1 MVSVAFKQ
9 NLKKKYGIKFNN
21 EKLLEDAFTHS
32 SYANEHPGRK
42 DYEKLEFLGDA
53 VLELAVSD
61 YLYRHFPRLNEGELT
76 RMRSNIVRTEGF
88 SEFAIEC
95 GFPEEI
101 DLGKG
106 EEKAGARKRK
116 TLLEDVFEAFNGAL
130 FLDQG
135 MPAVQHFLHLTVYP
149 LIAEGDFNASRD
161 YKTELQERLQ
171 VNGPVK
177 IEYQVIS
184 EDESKP
190 SFKVQLLVNGEKVSE
205 GQGRNK
211 KSAELQ
217 AAHAAL
223 DKNKLEKVIL
233 CHYNN

>member
-21 EKLLEDAFTHS
+21 EKLLENAFTHS

-184 EDESKP
+184 EDESNP

-211 KSAELQ
+211 KAAEQQ
-217 AAHAAL
+217 AAQAAL
-223 DKNKLEKVIL
+223 DKNK
-233 CHYNN
+233 

>member
-1 MVSVAFKQ
+1 MISVAFKQ

-101 DLGKG
+101 NLGKG

-177 IEYQVIS
+177 IEYQVID

-211 KSAELQ
+211 KAAEQQ
-217 AAHAAL
+217 AAQAAL
-223 DKNKLEKVIL
+223 AKNK
-233 CHYNN
+233 

>member
-101 DLGKG
+101 NLGKG

-211 KSAELQ
+211 KAAEQQSAQ
-217 AAHAAL
+217 AAL
-223 DKNKLEKVIL
+223 DKNK
-233 CHYNN
+233 

>member
-101 DLGKG
+101 NLGKG

-211 KSAELQ
+211 KAAEQQ
-217 AAHAAL
+217 AAQAAL
-223 DKNKLEKVIL
+223 DKKK
-233 CHYNN
+233 

>member
-1 MVSVAFKQ
+1 MISVAFKQ

-101 DLGKG
+101 NLGKG

-149 LIAEGDFNASRD
+149 LIAEGDFNASCD

-211 KSAELQ
+211 KAAEQQ
-217 AAHAAL
+217 AAQAAL
-223 DKNKLEKVIL
+223 DKNK
-233 CHYNN
+233 

>member
-1 MVSVAFKQ
+1 MVSVAFKN
-9 NLKKKYGIKFNN
+9 NLKEKYGIKFNN
-21 EKLLEDAFTHS
+21 ENLLEDAFTHS

-95 GFPEEI
+95 GFPAEI
-101 DLGKG
+101 NLGKG

-177 IEYQVIS
+177 IEYQVIV

-190 SFKVQLLVNGEKVSE
+190 SFKVQLLVNDKKISE

-211 KSAELQ
+211 KAAEQQ
-217 AAHAAL
+217 AAQAAL
-223 DKNKLEKVIL
+223 DKNK
-233 CHYNN
+233 

>member
-95 GFPEEI
+95 GFPEEMN
-101 DLGKG
+101 LGKG

-211 KSAELQ
+211 KAAEQQ
-217 AAHAAL
+217 AAQAAL
-223 DKNKLEKVIL
+223 DKNK
-233 CHYNN
+233 

>member
-101 DLGKG
+101 NLGKG

-190 SFKVQLLVNGEKVSE
+190 SFKVQLLVNGEKVLE

-211 KSAELQ
+211 KAAEQQ
-217 AAHAAL
+217 AAQAAL
-223 DKNKLEKVIL
+223 DKNK
-233 CHYNN
+233 

>member
-32 SYANEHPGRK
+32 SYANEHSGRK

-106 EEKAGARKRK
+106 EAKAGARKRK

-211 KSAELQ
+211 KAAEQQ
-217 AAHAAL
+217 AAQAAL
-223 DKNKLEKVIL
+223 DKNK
-233 CHYNN
+233 

>member
-1 MVSVAFKQ
+1 MISVAFKQ

-101 DLGKG
+101 NLGKG
-106 EEKAGARKRK
+106 EEKAGSRKRK

-211 KSAELQ
+211 KAAEQQ
-217 AAHAAL
+217 AAQAAL
-223 DKNKLEKVIL
+223 DKNK
-233 CHYNN
+233 

>member
-9 NLKKKYGIKFNN
+9 NLKEKYGIKFNN

-61 YLYRHFPRLNEGELT
+61 YLYRHFPKLNEGELT

-95 GFPEEI
+95 GFPKEI
-101 DLGKG
+101 NLGKG

-177 IEYQVIS
+177 IEYQVID
-184 EDESKP
+184 EDESMP

-211 KSAELQ
+211 KAAEQQ
-217 AAHAAL
+217 AAQAAL
-223 DKNKLEKVIL
+223 AKNK
-233 CHYNN
+233 

>member
-9 NLKKKYGIKFNN
+9 NLKEKYGIKFNN

-61 YLYRHFPRLNEGELT
+61 YLYRHFPKLNEGELT

-95 GFPEEI
+95 GFPAEI
-101 DLGKG
+101 NLGKG

-135 MPAVQHFLHLTVYP
+135 MPAVRHFLHLTVYP

-177 IEYQVIS
+177 IEYQVID

-211 KSAELQ
+211 KAAEQQ
-217 AAHAAL
+217 AAQAAL
-223 DKNKLEKVIL
+223 AKNK
-233 CHYNN
+233 

>member
-101 DLGKG
+101 NLGKG

-161 YKTELQERLQ
+161 YKNELQERLQ

-211 KSAELQ
+211 KAAEQQ
-217 AAHAAL
+217 AAQAAL
-223 DKNKLEKVIL
+223 DKNK
-233 CHYNN
+233 

>member
-101 DLGKG
+101 NLGKG

-177 IEYQVIS
+177 IEYRVID
-184 EDESKP
+184 ENESKP

-205 GQGRNK
+205 GQGQIGR
-211 KSAELQ
+211 
-217 AAHAAL
+217 AH
-223 DKNKLEKVIL
+223 V
-233 CHYNN
+233 

>member
-101 DLGKG
+101 NLGKG

-149 LIAEGDFNASRD
+149 LIAEGDFNAARD

-211 KSAELQ
+211 KAAEQQ
-217 AAHAAL
+217 AAQAAL
-223 DKNKLEKVIL
+223 DKNK
-233 CHYNN
+233 

>member
-32 SYANEHPGRK
+32 SNANEHPGRK

-101 DLGKG
+101 NLGKG

-211 KSAELQ
+211 KAAEQQ
-217 AAHAAL
+217 AAQAAL
-223 DKNKLEKVIL
+223 DKNK
-233 CHYNN
+233 

>member
-9 NLKKKYGIKFNN
+9 NLKEKYGIKFNN

-101 DLGKG
+101 NLGKG

-177 IEYQVIS
+177 IEYQVIA

-211 KSAELQ
+211 KAAEQQ
-217 AAHAAL
+217 AAQAAL
-223 DKNKLEKVIL
+223 DKSK
-233 CHYNN
+233 

>member
-42 DYEKLEFLGDA
+42 AYEKLEFLGDA

-101 DLGKG
+101 NLGKG

-211 KSAELQ
+211 KAAEQQ
-217 AAHAAL
+217 AAQAAL
-223 DKNKLEKVIL
+223 DKNK
-233 CHYNN
+233 

>member
-21 EKLLEDAFTHS
+21 EKLLENAFTHS

-184 EDESKP
+184 EDESRP

-211 KSAELQ
+211 KAAEQQ
-217 AAHAAL
+217 AAQAAL
-223 DKNKLEKVIL
+223 DKNK
-233 CHYNN
+233 

>member
-1 MVSVAFKQ
+1 MVSVVFKQ

-211 KSAELQ
+211 KAAEQQ
-217 AAHAAL
+217 AAQAAL
-223 DKNKLEKVIL
+223 DKNK
-233 CHYNN
+233 

>member
-1 MVSVAFKQ
+1 MVSSAFKK
-9 NLKKKYGIKFNN
+9 NLKEKYGIKFNN

-61 YLYRHFPRLNEGELT
+61 YLYRHFPKLNEGELT

-95 GFPEEI
+95 GFPAEI
-101 DLGKG
+101 NLGKG

-177 IEYQVIS
+177 IEYQVIA

-190 SFKVQLLVNGEKVSE
+190 AFKVQLLVNGEKVSE

-211 KSAELQ
+211 KAAEQQ
-217 AAHAAL
+217 AAQAAL
-223 DKNKLEKVIL
+223 AKNK
-233 CHYNN
+233 

>member
-32 SYANEHPGRK
+32 SYANEHSGRK

-88 SEFAIEC
+88 SE
-95 GFPEEI
+95 
-101 DLGKG
+101 
-106 EEKAGARKRK
+106 
-116 TLLEDVFEAFNGAL
+116 FEAFNGAL

-211 KSAELQ
+211 KAAEQQ
-217 AAHAAL
+217 AAQAAL
-223 DKNKLEKVIL
+223 DKNK
-233 CHYNN
+233 

>member
-88 SEFAIEC
+88 SGFAIEC

-184 EDESKP
+184 EDESNP

-211 KSAELQ
+211 KAAEQQ
-217 AAHAAL
+217 AAQAAL
-223 DKNKLEKVIL
+223 DKNK
-233 CHYNN
+233 